1 MSSVSYEA
9 TAGQTDFLIT
19 YDYISTAHLQVF
31 IDGVETTAFTVGS
44 DSIMVLDVGA
54 LDGEVVTIQRTTPT
68 TGLLTNFA
76 SPSSVRSGEIRTGFR
91 QLLFIAQEIL
101 SSSLLGLRKTVNE
114 LAWNAEGL
122 PLSSLG
128 TPVAGDDAATKTY
141 VDNLAAAEG
150 VLPEPLV
157 ADLGK
162 GIRIRS
168 DGGGPAYVIGPI
180 NGATATFKI
189 PIQLTGVSGFNYG
202 QLVPPLGLGA
212 GLTGTWQ
219 SDASSRMPL
228 EVEDTAGTPTYGTIS
243 LDGAGFDIV
252 VPRGTFII
260 EAEGPMRSLTNTLS
274 GVNNPTSAAAA
285 LMTTTGTV
293 LDVRPIVYL
302 GRSGGAGPTYQAQ
315 SYVRLSTT
323 QTFGAT
329 TRLNLRLTGSTSSD
343 DVIADTPWR
352 VRLTE
357 VVL

>member
-9 TAGQTDFLIT
+9 TGGQTDFLIT
-19 YDYISTAHLQVF
+19 YDYISTAHIQVF
-31 IDGVETTAFTVGS
+31 IDGVETTAFSIGS
-44 DSIMVLDVGA
+44 DSIVVLDSGA
-54 LDGEVVTIQRTTPT
+54 IAGEIVTITRSTPT
-68 TGLLTNFA
+68 TGLLTSFA

-114 LAWNAEGL
+114 LAWDAEGL

-189 PIQLTGVSGFNYG
+189 PLQGSGVAGYNYG
-202 QLVPPLGLGA
+202 YLVPPLGLGT

-243 LDGAGFDIV
+243 LDGSYDIV
-252 VPRGTFII
+252 VPRGTFVI
-260 EAEGPMRSLTNTLS
+260 EAEGPLRSLTNTVS
-274 GVNNPTSAAAA
+274 AENNATSAAAA

-293 LDVRPIVYL
+293 LDARPWVQL
-302 GRSGGAGPTYQAQ
+302 GRSGGTGQVFQAQ
-315 SYVRLSTT
+315 SYVRLTTT

-329 TRLNLRLTGSTSSD
+329 TRLNLRITGSTSSD